1 VERDVDEDVGVGVV
15 VGVPE
20 VGDGVGVIPV
30 LVGDGDGDGVDDGGS
45 VQVQV
50 TGALITRPPFVAV
63 PVNTKVSLAGQGR
76 FEIVTVTPGG
86 TVPPCGMNVAE
97 PEACQF
103 ML

>member
-50 TGALITRPPFVAV
+50 TGTLITRPPFVAV

>member
-1 VERDVDEDVGVGVV
+1 MERDVDEDVAVGVV
-15 VGVPE
+15 VGVPG

-30 LVGDGDGDGVDDGGS
+30 LVGDGDGVDDGGS

-50 TGALITRPPFVAV
+50 TGTGVTRPPFAAV
-63 PVNTKVSLAGQGR
+63 PVNTRVSVAGQGR